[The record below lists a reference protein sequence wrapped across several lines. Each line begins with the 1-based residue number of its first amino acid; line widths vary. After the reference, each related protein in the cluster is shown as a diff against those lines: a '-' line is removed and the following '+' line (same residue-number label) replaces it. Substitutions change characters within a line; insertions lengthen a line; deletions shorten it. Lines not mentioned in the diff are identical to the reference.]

1 MHEPCTMP
9 EVTKLELSFCCR
21 LWEEA
26 AFWVKIGVNTRSQ
39 RYAEG
44 EESPAH
50 LTVGGLLNVCKQEMK
65 LNAWKETTKQ
75 KKL

>member
-1 MHEPCTMP
+1 MP

-50 LTVGGLLNVCKQEMK
+50 LTVGGLLNVCK
-65 LNAWKETTKQ
+65 
-75 KKL
+75 

>member
-1 MHEPCTMP
+1 MP

-26 AFWVKIGVNTRSQ
+26 AFWMEVGVDARGQ

-50 LTVGGLLNVCKQEMK
+50 HTMGCLPECMYAE
-65 LNAWKETTKQ
+65 
-75 KKL
+75 